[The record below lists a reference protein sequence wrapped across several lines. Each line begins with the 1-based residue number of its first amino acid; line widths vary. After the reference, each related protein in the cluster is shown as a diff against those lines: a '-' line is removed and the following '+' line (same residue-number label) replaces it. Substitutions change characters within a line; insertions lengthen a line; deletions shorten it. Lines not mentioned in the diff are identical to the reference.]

1 MSQPSGRTMYLAVLV
16 SVFLVPVQGPPQH
29 GKHDQAE
36 EQNIGNQVWSAL
48 TQNNWT
54 ARDIDCSKKD
64 YYPVR
69 ANLCC
74 RKCPAGTYVADSC
87 KTLYTRGNCQP
98 CTKGEDYT
106 EYPNGLDS
114 CLACHSCREDQ
125 EVVSPCSAQNN
136 TVCQCKA
143 GKFCSPEQ
151 SCEICRKCRTSCPE
165 GQTVKTAC
173 TPTSDTVCEIKISPA
188 RRPSAGEIAAIVLV
202 ISLVIGCVMFL
213 LACYWKKIECC
224 KATGNSQAN
233 GCRNQCQALAVLSR
247 LQSKFG
253 NGVHQDAEQRAD
265 CDRTLKEVATE
276 SNHDSATT
284 NHENEHNGRT
294 RDPTSRSTGTN
305 SVQDIRSAATT
316 GEKLANDLSQDQDER
331 MNLLPGSSTRF
342 VQSSPGMTSGSV
354 SDPLLGKPQLK
365 PQMGILS
372 PPHARAEASC
382 TGDASLSHSFSTQP
396 GEQSPVQCKESPHPF
411 QLVEELSQSKD
422 LSQYFPYV
430 LDDVPIRKFKE
441 FMRKLQL
448 TENEIDE
455 AERNNANN
463 IREGHY
469 QMLCIWSQKQ
479 GKKASITFLLQTLCD
494 MELVKAA
501 NDIYQ
506 CIVSHGTKVH

>member
-1 MSQPSGRTMYLAVLV
+1 MYLAVLV
-16 SVFLVPVQGPPQH
+16 SVFLVPVRGLPQH

-36 EQNIGNQVWSAL
+36 EQNLGNQARSAL

-54 ARDIDCSKKD
+54 AQDIDYSKKD

-69 ANLCC
+69 ADLFCL
-74 RKCPAGTYVADSC
+74 KCPAGTYVADSC
-87 KTLYTRGNCQP
+87 MTPFTRGKCLP
-98 CTKGEDYT
+98 CTEGEDYT
-106 EYPNGLDS
+106 EYPNGLGS
-114 CLACHSCREDQ
+114 CLPCHSCREDQ
-125 EVVSPCSAQNN
+125 EVVSPCSAQSN
-136 TVCQCKA
+136 TVCQCNT
-143 GKFCSPEQ
+143 GTFCSQEQ

-173 TPTSDTVCEIKISPA
+173 TPTSDIVCEEKISPA
-188 RRPSAGEIAAIVLV
+188 RSLSAGEIVAIVSIIPV
-202 ISLVIGCVMFL
+202 VIGCVL
-213 LACYWKKIECC
+213 LAWYSKKLECC
-224 KATGNSQAN
+224 KVTGNSQAN
-233 GCRNQCQALAVLSR
+233 GCRNQWPALAVLSM

-253 NGVHQDAEQRAD
+253 NGVHQEAEQRAD
-265 CDRTLKEVATE
+265 CDRTLNEVVTD

-284 NHENEHNGRT
+284 GHENEHGSRT
-294 RDPTSRSTGTN
+294 RDPSSRSTGTS
-305 SVQDIRSAATT
+305 SVDMRSTATT
-316 GEKLANDLSQDQDER
+316 GEKVADDLSQDQDER
-331 MNLLPGSSTRF
+331 MSLLPGSSTRF
-342 VQSSPGMTSGSV
+342 VQSSPGTTSGSM
-354 SDPLLGKPQLK
+354 SDSLLGKPQLK
-365 PQMGILS
+365 PQMGIFS

-382 TGDASLSHSFSTQP
+382 PGNASLSHPFSTQP
-396 GEQSPVQCKESPHPF
+396 EEQSPVQCKESPHPF
-411 QLVEELSQSKD
+411 QLAEELSQSKD
-422 LSQYFPYV
+422 LSQYFPYF
-430 LDDVPIRKFKE
+430 LDYVPIRRFKE

-469 QMLCIWSQKQ
+469 QMLRIWSQKQ